1 MEPPAKSMPTSS
13 RKPLQERS
21 RERVDKVL
29 EVAERLVAETGPE
42 GLSIPDVA
50 RVSGV
55 PRASIYQ
62 FFPNKYALLLAISD
76 IHLRQV
82 ANLVAGLR
90 DSIQGGSLEDI
101 ARLTTYAT
109 ADYYNRNP
117 VASMLILG
125 GPMSR
130 NAYLSQEITIHEIGR
145 QLRVLLVHDS
155 PGLRVPESPDV
166 MTIAVE
172 IAFSCMKNSYF
183 THATITDEMAD
194 QAAMAA
200 LAYLR
205 VVLQ

>member
-1 MEPPAKSMPTSS
+1 MELPDKPITTSS

-21 RERVDKVL
+21 RERVDRVL
-29 EVAERLVAETGPE
+29 DMAEKLLAETGPE
-42 GLSIPDVA
+42 ALSIPEVA
-50 RVSGV
+50 RASGV

-76 IHLRQV
+76 IHLGRV
-82 ANLVAGLR
+82 SRLVASLR
-90 DSIQGGSLEDI
+90 DQFQGGSLEEI
-101 ARLTTYAT
+101 ARRVTYAT
-109 ADYYNRNP
+109 ADYYNRHP

-130 NAYLSQEITIHEIGR
+130 KAYLSQETTIEDIGQ
-145 QLRVLLVHDS
+145 QLKVLLVDNT
-155 PGLRVPESPDV
+155 PALRLPDSPDV

-172 IAFSCMKNSYF
+172 IAFACMKHSYY

-194 QAAMAA
+194 QAALAA

-205 VVLQ
+205 MVL